1 VGRPWAG
8 EECRT
13 EGEETGASEADVL
26 HFQAVRAG
34 ITVCT
39 DQRRNIDALMPT
51 LYFAAP
57 LFSSAERTFNL
68 ALTERLE
75 RAGLTVFLP
84 QRDGAESDRKPYSGM
99 SKADRRQA
107 MFNLDRDKILESDVF
122 LYVLDG
128 RVPDEGAA
136 FELGVAYEDKM
147 LRTTNRLIIGLHT
160 DARAA
165 FLGSRLNPML
175 DRAFDFIASS
185 EDEACD
191 FIEGWG
197 KDDRKMG

>member
-1 VGRPWAG
+1 
-8 EECRT
+8 
-13 EGEETGASEADVL
+13 
-26 HFQAVRAG
+26 
-34 ITVCT
+34 
-39 DQRRNIDALMPT
+39 MPT

-68 ALTERLE
+68 ALAEKLE

-84 QRDGAESDRKPYSGM
+84 QRDGVESDRKPYSAM

-107 MFNLDRDKILESDVF
+107 IFNLDRDQILESDVF

-136 FELGVAYEDKM
+136 FELGVAYADKM

-165 FLGSRLNPML
+165 FIGSRLNAML

-191 FIEGWG
+191 FIERWG

>member
-1 VGRPWAG
+1 
-8 EECRT
+8 
-13 EGEETGASEADVL
+13 
-26 HFQAVRAG
+26 
-34 ITVCT
+34 
-39 DQRRNIDALMPT
+39 MPT

-68 ALTERLE
+68 ALTEKLE

-84 QRDGAESDRKPYSGM
+84 QRDGAEGDREPYSAM

-107 MFNLDRDKILESDVF
+107 MFDLDRDKIVESDVF

-136 FELGVAYEDKM
+136 FELGVAYADKF
-147 LRTTNRLIIGLHT
+147 LRTANRLIIGLHT
-160 DARAA
+160 DARSA
-165 FLGSRLNPML
+165 FVGSRLNPML
-175 DRAFDFIASS
+175 DRAFDFIANT

-191 FIEGWG
+191 FIDRWAR
-197 KDDRKMG
+197 DDRKIGNQSEESAFR

>member
-1 VGRPWAG
+1 MDADESQRGRNHARGRQLTAPPLSSG
-8 EECRT
+8 
-13 EGEETGASEADVL
+13 
-26 HFQAVRAG
+26 
-34 ITVCT
+34 
-39 DQRRNIDALMPT
+39 QRPNIGALMPT

-68 ALTERLE
+68 ALTEKLE

-84 QRDGAESDRKPYSGM
+84 QRDGAESDCKAYSAM
-99 SKADRRQA
+99 SKADQRQA
-107 MFNLDRDKILESDVF
+107 TFNLDRDKILESDVF

-136 FELGVAYEDKM
+136 FELGVAYADKM
-147 LRTTNRLIIGLHT
+147 LRTTSRLIIGLHT

-165 FLGSRLNPML
+165 FIGSRLNTML
-175 DRAFDFIASS
+175 DRAFDFIANS

-191 FIEGWG
+191 FIERWG

>member
-1 VGRPWAG
+1 
-8 EECRT
+8 
-13 EGEETGASEADVL
+13 
-26 HFQAVRAG
+26 
-34 ITVCT
+34 
-39 DQRRNIDALMPT
+39 MPT

-68 ALTERLE
+68 ALTEKLE
-75 RAGLTVFLP
+75 HGGLTVFLP
-84 QRDGAESDRKPYSGM
+84 QRDGAESDHKPYSAR

-107 MFNLDRDKILESDVF
+107 IFNLDRDKILESDVF

-128 RVPDEGAA
+128 RDPDEGAA
-136 FELGVAYEDKM
+136 FELGVAYADKV

-165 FLGSRLNPML
+165 FLGARLNPML

-191 FIEGWG
+191 FLEKWS
-197 KDDRKMG
+197 KDVRNMG